1 MNEINSIINYG
12 NLIQGLREF
21 STNKPFDHCVVDD
34 ILDPSIAEQLES
46 EFMDYKDD
54 RWYCYKNAIED
65 KKACNNWGNFP
76 PLTYKVFQELLS
88 RKFVQVIE
96 RELELKLYIDHGL
109 HGGGWHI
116 HSAGG
121 NLNPHLDYNIHPKM
135 GLMRKLNIIIYLS
148 QDLED
153 QHGGHLGLWDHNSLK
168 NGPGALVKEVQPKFN
183 RAVLFDTTQNSWHG
197 ISRRLSQ
204 PDDIFRKSFA
214 VYYLTDPP
222 LNADQRDRA
231 LFAPRAD
238 QENDTNILE
247 LIKIRADSKNY
258 FKGYRSSDV

>member
-1 MNEINSIINYG
+1 
-12 NLIQGLREF
+12 
-21 STNKPFDHCVVDD
+21 
-34 ILDPSIAEQLES
+34 
-46 EFMDYKDD
+46 
-54 RWYCYKNAIED
+54 
-65 KKACNNWGNFP
+65 
-76 PLTYKVFQELLS
+76 
-88 RKFVQVIE
+88 
-96 RELELKLYIDHGL
+96 
-109 HGGGWHI
+109 
-116 HSAGG
+116 
-121 NLNPHLDYNIHPKM
+121 M

-153 QHGGHLGLWDHNSLK
+153 QHGGHLGLWDHDSLK

-214 VYYLTDPP
+214 VYYLIDPP
-222 LNADQRDRA
+222 LNTNQRERA

-238 QENDTNILE
+238 QENDRNILE

-258 FKGYRSSDV
+258 FKGYRSSDI